1 MSYTKKNTLRA
12 EILVV
17 DDTPSNLGLLFKILG
32 KNGYKIRPVTSGQ
45 AALEVALISPPD
57 LILLDILMPDMT
69 GYEVCQKLKID
80 PQTRDIPIIFVSGL
94 SEGLDKAKAFQ
105 VGAADYVTKPFQVQ
119 EILARVNNQIMILS
133 QKQQLEREVLQRQ
146 QTEAALRSQYQR
158 EQTLN
163 RMIQAIRNSLDLPAI
178 FSTTVTAI
186 GNLVE
191 ARWVGIME
199 YLPNQEIWQLVE
211 QYLPTTLSPTA
222 QRQEIFPTEN
232 FLAAQLEQLQAF
244 CLDKVNQATD
254 SLNLL
259 QEQYS
264 KICLPIPIYLDERVW
279 GSLCIVRHQSYPW
292 TESDLQ
298 LIGVITDQLAIA
310 IQQSKLYQQLEQA
323 NKELERLAHL
333 DGLTHVANRRKLDQV
348 LQQEWRRLQ
357 REHSPLS
364 LILCDIDNF
373 KGYNDALG
381 HLAGDY
387 CLQQVASTISRCLKR
402 PADLVARYGGDEF
415 AILLP
420 NTTLTGAMQVAE
432 LVRAEIQQLE
442 LPSPQSQSQGCITLS
457 LGVSSLIPT
466 PEKQP
471 EELFTI
477 ADKALYQAKKQG
489 RDRAMNYYLPIS
501 STANS

>member
-45 AALEVALISPPD
+45 VALEVALISPPD
-57 LILLDILMPDMT
+57 LILLDILMPDMS
-69 GYEVCQKLKID
+69 GYEVCQKLKLD
-80 PQTRDIPIIFVSGL
+80 PQTRDIPIIFLSAL

-105 VGAADYVTKPFQVQ
+105 IGAADYVTKPFQIQ
-119 EILARVNNQIMILS
+119 EILARVNNQIMIIS
-133 QKQQLEREVLQRQ
+133 QKQQLEREILQRQ

-163 RMIQAIRNSLDLPAI
+163 RMIQAIRNSLDLEAI
-178 FSTTVTAI
+178 FSTTVTGI

-191 ARWVGIME
+191 AMWVGIMQYSSNE
-199 YLPNQEIWQLVE
+199 ETWQLVE
-211 QYLPTTLSPTA
+211 QYLPGTSFLSL
-222 QRQEIFPTEN
+222 QKQEIFPTNN
-232 FLAAQLEQLQAF
+232 FLAEQLEQLQNF
-244 CLDKVNQATD
+244 CLDRVKQSTD
-254 SLNLL
+254 SLNWL
-259 QEQYS
+259 EQYS
-264 KICLPIPIYLDERVW
+264 KVCLPIPIYLNEKVW
-279 GSLCIVRHQSYPW
+279 GSLCIVRHQSCPW

-298 LIGVITDQLAIA
+298 LVKVIADQLAIA
-310 IQQSKLYQQLEQA
+310 IQQSQLYQQLEQA

-333 DGLTHVANRRKLDQV
+333 DGLTHVANRRKLDQA
-348 LQQEWRRLQ
+348 LQKEWRRLQ
-357 REHSPLS
+357 REQLPLS

-387 CLQQVASTISRCLKR
+387 CLQKVASAISNCVKR
-402 PADLVARYGGDEF
+402 SADLVSRYGGDEF

-420 NTTLTGAMQVAE
+420 NTNSTGAIQVAE
-432 LVRAEIQQLE
+432 LIRAEIQKLK
-442 LPSPQSQSQGCITLS
+442 LPLPQSQCEGYVTLS

-466 PEKQP
+466 SETLP
-471 EELFTI
+471 EELVTL

-489 RDRAMNYYLPIS
+489 RDRVMNQS
-501 STANS
+501 G

>member
-17 DDTPSNLGLLFKILG
+17 DDTPANLGLLFKILG

-57 LILLDILMPDMT
+57 LILLDILMPDMS
-69 GYEVCQKLKID
+69 GYEVCQKLKVD
-80 PQTRDIPIIFVSGL
+80 PQTRDIPIIFLSAL
-94 SEGLDKAKAFQ
+94 SEGLDKARAFQ

-133 QKQQLEREVLQRQ
+133 QKQQLEREILQRQ

-163 RMIQAIRNSLDLPAI
+163 RMIQAIRNSLDLSAI

-191 ARWVGIME
+191 AYWVGIMQ
-199 YLPNQEIWQLVE
+199 YFPDQQIWQLVE
-211 QYLPTTLSPTA
+211 QYLPATFSLTA
-222 QRQEIFPTEN
+222 QRQDIFPVEN
-232 FLAAQLEQLQAF
+232 FLATQLEQLQVF
-244 CLDKVNQATD
+244 CLDKENQATD
-254 SLNLL
+254 NFNLI
-259 QEQYS
+259 QHYS

-279 GSLCIVRHQSYPW
+279 GSLCIIRHQSCPW

-298 LIGVITDQLAIA
+298 LIEVVTDQLAIA
-310 IQQSKLYQQLEQA
+310 IQQSQLYQQLEQA

-333 DGLTHVANRRKLDQV
+333 DGLTHVANRRKLDQA

-357 REHSPLS
+357 REQLPLS

-373 KGYNDALG
+373 KGYNDELG

-387 CLQQVASTISRCLKR
+387 CLQKVASTISACVKR

-432 LVRAEIQQLE
+432 LVRAEIQKLK
-442 LPSPQSQSQGCITLS
+442 LPSPQSQSEGYVTLS

-466 PEKQP
+466 SETLP
-471 EELFTI
+471 EELVTV

-489 RDRAMNYYLPIS
+489 RDRAMN
-501 STANS
+501 